1 MHWNSSVNCREW
13 IFELAVC
20 SEGCRRSSSSHYTGH
35 RFAATWVWILRCG
48 ASTESEQS
56 SVADTGSS
64 LCGEVWI
71 KSCSWRAGHEKQSSD
86 KQFFWRRRYKS
97 KRISNENGGGNQEG
111 DAGVSTAAK
120 WSLCQWKWCS
130 QQLSRH
136 DHSMWQ
142 SLKHSPQFS
151 PSSLHQMTE
160 FLVHVE
166 DAMKPVKILS
176 NLWLLRWQV
185 LLHIASVGGHQE
197 EEEKWQSERVGLLR
211 HMHIRGTQN
220 ECHIAKDSNSQ
231 YATINFVWILYIIS
245 LVWNDKWVL

>member
-1 MHWNSSVNCREW
+1 
-13 IFELAVC
+13 
-20 SEGCRRSSSSHYTGH
+20 
-35 RFAATWVWILRCG
+35 
-48 ASTESEQS
+48 
-56 SVADTGSS
+56 
-64 LCGEVWI
+64 
-71 KSCSWRAGHEKQSSD
+71 
-86 KQFFWRRRYKS
+86 
-97 KRISNENGGGNQEG
+97 
-111 DAGVSTAAK
+111 
-120 WSLCQWKWCS
+120 
-130 QQLSRH
+130 
-136 DHSMWQ
+136 MWQ